1 MNTMI
6 VNILLYAVIFMVAIA
21 TILTLAFSDK
31 NIDLNKTR
39 NKKKDKPI
47 KPVISKDPVIDE
59 TPIKLNEDP
68 RYKDFI
74 NAQWDEMN
82 K

>member
-6 VNILLYAVIFMVAIA
+6 VNILLYVAIFIVSIA
-21 TILTLAFSDK
+21 TILTLVFSDK
-31 NIDLNKTR
+31 NIDTDKTQ
-39 NKKKDKPI
+39 KKNKPI

-68 RYKDFI
+68 RYKDYI

>member
-1 MNTMI
+1 MSEAIFGYTM
-6 VNILLYAVIFMVAIA
+6 VIFIILIV
-21 TILTLAFSDK
+21 ILTSKVHEYK
-31 NIDLNKTR
+31 NPKP
-39 NKKKDKPI
+39 KKEEKPI

-59 TPIKLNEDP
+59 TPIKQNEDP

>member
-6 VNILLYAVIFMVAIA
+6 VNILLYVAIFIVSIA
-21 TILTLAFSDK
+21 TILTLVFSDK
-31 NIDLNKTR
+31 NIDLDKTQ
-39 NKKKDKPI
+39 KKNKPI

-68 RYKDFI
+68 RYKDYI

>member
-1 MNTMI
+1 MSEAIFGYSMVGVI
-6 VNILLYAVIFMVAIA
+6 ILIAII
-21 TILTLAFSDK
+21 TIK
-31 NIDLNKTR
+31 VHEYR
-39 NKKKDKPI
+39 NPKPKKREKPI

>member
-1 MNTMI
+1 MNIMI
-6 VNILLYAVIFMVAIA
+6 VNILLYAVIFIVSIT
-21 TILTLAFSDK
+21 TILTLFFSDK

-39 NKKKDKPI
+39 NEKKNKPI

-68 RYKDFI
+68 RYKDYI

>member
-6 VNILLYAVIFMVAIA
+6 VNILLYVAIFIVSIA
-21 TILTLAFSDK
+21 TILTLVFSDK
-31 NIDLNKTR
+31 NIDLDKTQ
-39 NKKKDKPI
+39 KKNKPI

-68 RYKDFI
+68 RYKNYI

>member
-6 VNILLYAVIFMVAIA
+6 VNILLYVAIFIVSIA
-21 TILTLAFSDK
+21 TILTLVFSDK
-31 NIDLNKTR
+31 NIDLDKTQ
-39 NKKKDKPI
+39 KKNKPI
-47 KPVISKDPVIDE
+47 KPVISKNPVIDE

-68 RYKDFI
+68 RYKDYI

>member
-1 MNTMI
+1 MNETVFGYTMVGVI
-6 VNILLYAVIFMVAIA
+6 ILMVVITKKVHEYKHPKPKI
-21 TILTLAFSDK
+21 K
-31 NIDLNKTR
+31 EKT
-39 NKKKDKPI
+39 I
-47 KPVISKDPVIDE
+47 KPVISKDPVIDD

-68 RYKDFI
+68 RYKDYI

>member
-1 MNTMI
+1 MSTMI
-6 VNILLYAVIFMVAIA
+6 VNILLYTAIFIVAIA

-31 NIDLNKTR
+31 NIGSDR
-39 NKKKDKPI
+39 IQNKKKNKPI

-59 TPIKLNEDP
+59 TPIKPDEDI

>member
-6 VNILLYAVIFMVAIA
+6 VNILLYVAIFIVAIA
-21 TILTLAFSDK
+21 TILTLVFSDK
-31 NIDLNKTR
+31 NIDLDKTR
-39 NKKKDKPI
+39 NKKKNKPI

-59 TPIKLNEDP
+59 TPIKPDEDI
-68 RYKDFI
+68 RYKDCI
-74 NAQWDEMN
+74 NAIWDEIN

>member
-1 MNTMI
+1 MSETIFGYTM
-6 VNILLYAVIFMVAIA
+6 VIFIILIV
-21 TILTLAFSDK
+21 ILTSK
-31 NIDLNKTR
+31 VHEYKHPKP
-39 NKKKDKPI
+39 KKEKPI

>member
-6 VNILLYAVIFMVAIA
+6 VNILLYAVIFIVAIA
-21 TILTLAFSDK
+21 TILTLVFSDK
-31 NIDLNKTR
+31 NIDLDKTR
-39 NKKKDKPI
+39 NKKKNKPI

-68 RYKDFI
+68 RYKDYI

>member
-1 MNTMI
+1 MNETVFGYLM
-6 VNILLYAVIFMVAIA
+6 VAVI
-21 TILTLAFSDK
+21 ILIVIITSKIHDYK
-31 NIDLNKTR
+31 YP
-39 NKKKDKPI
+39 KPKI
-47 KPVISKDPVIDE
+47 KEKPVKPVISKDPVIDE

-68 RYKDFI
+68 RYKDYI

>member
-1 MNTMI
+1 M
-6 VNILLYAVIFMVAIA
+6 LLLNSSHY
-21 TILTLAFSDK
+21 TIWNPK
-31 NIDLNKTR
+31 P
-39 NKKKDKPI
+39 KKKEKPI

>member
-1 MNTMI
+1 MI
-6 VNILLYAVIFMVAIA
+6 VNILLYVAIFIVSIA
-21 TILTLAFSDK
+21 TILTLVFSDK
-31 NIDLNKTR
+31 NIDLDKTQ
-39 NKKKDKPI
+39 KKNKPI

-68 RYKDFI
+68 RYKDYI

>member
-1 MNTMI
+1 MSEAIFGYSMVGVI
-6 VNILLYAVIFMVAIA
+6 ILIAII
-21 TILTLAFSDK
+21 TIK
-31 NIDLNKTR
+31 IHEYRHPKP
-39 NKKKDKPI
+39 KKREKPI

>member
-1 MNTMI
+1 MNETVFGYLM
-6 VNILLYAVIFMVAIA
+6 VAVI
-21 TILTLAFSDK
+21 ILIVIITSEIHDYK
-31 NIDLNKTR
+31 HP
-39 NKKKDKPI
+39 KPKI
-47 KPVISKDPVIDE
+47 KEKPVKPVISKDPVIDE

-68 RYKDFI
+68 RYKDYI